1 MPRTD
6 PRPILDRSGLVVVDK
21 PAGMT
26 SHDVVGRL
34 RRLFGTRRVGHSGTL
49 DPMATG
55 VLVVGIERG
64 TRFLAHVVTHDKR
77 YTATVRLGAS
87 TLTDDAEGEVL
98 TTADPAAL
106 AALTAQQVRDA
117 FARQSGEIMQRPS
130 SVSSVKVN
138 GRRAHELVREGVD
151 VVLPE
156 RPVTVFSLD
165 VDEVRLSSDGGAVEA
180 DIRVHCSSGTY
191 IRSIA
196 RDVGADL
203 GVGGHLTALR
213 RTSAGPFDAAEA
225 RTLDT
230 LTAEKDAALAA
241 SPEGTD
247 PRTVAP
253 ALSLTLDA
261 AMVRCFPV
269 REVTEE
275 QGDALALGKWLDPV
289 GAEGVVAAVT
299 PAGRAVAL
307 LEEKGKRA
315 ASVFVARPA
324 GLE

>member
-6 PRPILDRSGLVVVDK
+6 PRPVLDRSGLVVVDK

-26 SHDVVGRL
+26 SHDVVSRL
-34 RRLFGTRRVGHSGTL
+34 RRIFGTRRVGHSGTL

-64 TRFLAHVVTHDKR
+64 TRVLAHVVTHDKR
-77 YTATVRLGAS
+77 YPATVRLGAS

-98 TTADPAAL
+98 TTADAATL
-106 AALTAQQVRDA
+106 ASLTEQQVRDA
-117 FARQSGEIMQRPS
+117 FARQTGEIMQRPS
-130 SVSSVKVN
+130 SVSSVKIN

-156 RPVTVFSLD
+156 RPVTVFSLE
-165 VDEVRLSSDGGAVEA
+165 VDAVRISEEAVEA

-196 RDVGADL
+196 RDVGAEL
-203 GVGGHLTALR
+203 EVGGHLTALR
-213 RTSAGPFDAAEA
+213 RTSAGPFDIAEA
-225 RTLDT
+225 RTLDE
-230 LTAEKDAALAA
+230 LNGQKDAVLAS

-247 PRTVAP
+247 PRSVSP
-253 ALSLTLDA
+253 ELSLSLDE
-261 AMVRCFPV
+261 AMTRCFPV
-269 REVTEE
+269 RNVTED
-275 QGDALALGKWLDPV
+275 QGSARALGKWLEPV
-289 GAEGVVAAVT
+289 GAREVVAAVT
-299 PAGRAVAL
+299 PSGHAVAL

-324 GLE
+324 GME

>member
-6 PRPILDRSGLVVVDK
+6 PRPVLDRSGLVVVDK

-26 SHDVVGRL
+26 SHDVVSRL
-34 RRLFGTRRVGHSGTL
+34 RRTFGTRRVGHSGTL
-49 DPMATG
+49 DPIADG
-55 VLVVGIERG
+55 FRAADGSGGGSVLRRGIGRD
-64 TRFLAHVVTHDKR
+64 LAG
-77 YTATVRLGAS
+77 LGATQEECS
-87 TLTDDAEGEVL
+87 DDAEGGVRGGE
-98 TTADPAAL
+98 DL
-106 AALTAQQVRDA
+106 AEQQVRDA
-117 FARQSGEIMQRPS
+117 FARQTGEIMQRPS
-130 SVSSVKVN
+130 SVSSVKIN

-165 VDEVRLSSDGGAVEA
+165 VDAVRISEGSVEA

-196 RDVGADL
+196 RDVGAEL
-203 GVGGHLTALR
+203 EVGGHLTALR
-213 RTSAGPFDAAEA
+213 RTSAGPFDIAEA
-225 RTLDT
+225 RTLDE
-230 LTAEKDAALAA
+230 LNRQKDAVLAS

-247 PRTVAP
+247 PRGVSP
-253 ALSLTLDA
+253 ELSLSLDR

-269 REVTEE
+269 RNVTED
-275 QGDALALGKWLDPV
+275 QGSALALGKWLEPV
-289 GAEGVVAAVT
+289 GDREVVAAVT
-299 PAGRAVAL
+299 PSGHAVAL

-324 GLE
+324 GME